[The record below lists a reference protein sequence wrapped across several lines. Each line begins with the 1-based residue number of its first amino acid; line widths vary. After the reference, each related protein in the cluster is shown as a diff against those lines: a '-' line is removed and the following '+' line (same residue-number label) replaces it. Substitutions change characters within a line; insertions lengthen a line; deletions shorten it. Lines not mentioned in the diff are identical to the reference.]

1 MVDGRYFYKFTIP
14 LSSKKML
21 SHRGPRE
28 GSTPLNTSYTTP
40 LLIKPHLMHNRSA
53 FTSITGIIIL
63 MLRQVYA
70 LPFIRNKS
78 SVQTAKMTAAR
89 TALDGEHI
97 VDCKDSPSSV
107 FCVHI
112 FLTLCTKPIT
122 TEMGADG
129 SFNRKEASWRNW
141 ISNEEGAKFPPE
153 KDRYHLYVANACP
166 WAHRTMITRAIKGLQ
181 DVISVT
187 IVMPG
192 ECIVCTKV

>member
-1 MVDGRYFYKFTIP
+1 M
-14 LSSKKML
+14 
-21 SHRGPRE
+21 
-28 GSTPLNTSYTTP
+28 
-40 LLIKPHLMHNRSA
+40 
-53 FTSITGIIIL
+53 
-63 MLRQVYA
+63 
-70 LPFIRNKS
+70 
-78 SVQTAKMTAAR
+78 
-89 TALDGEHI
+89 
-97 VDCKDSPSSV
+97 

-112 FLTLCTKPIT
+112 LSLCANPIT

-166 WAHRTMITRAIKGLQ
+166 WAHRTMITRAIKGLE

-192 ECIVCTKV
+192 ECSVCKV